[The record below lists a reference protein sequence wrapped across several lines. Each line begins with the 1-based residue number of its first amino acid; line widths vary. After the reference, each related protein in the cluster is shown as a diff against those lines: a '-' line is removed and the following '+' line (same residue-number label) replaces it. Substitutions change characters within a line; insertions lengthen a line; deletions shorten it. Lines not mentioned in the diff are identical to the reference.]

1 MCSFSHLCGLGSVGS
16 QASHEGGASGE
27 HYEGE
32 GGATSPW
39 MWPPKQRLWLLLS
52 LLAALKAWMSNL
64 YPSFPYAVSETL
76 SSCHCL
82 IQSAPSC
89 SSAEPMPATHPES
102 DGLSPLDDRSTSLRC
117 RCRNPVPLLALSWPS
132 WVTEV
137 LDSPCFAEIPGDSI
151 TPCSFPC
158 PTPRA
163 LLDGS
168 FPRFVLHPE
177 TSTQSALSRQQAS
190 QSLFF
195 LIGA

>member
-39 MWPPKQRLWLLLS
+39 IWPPKQRLWLLLS

-89 SSAEPMPATHPES
+89 SSAEPMPAAHPEP

-117 RCRNPVPLLALSWPS
+117 RCRNPAPLLALSWPS

-137 LDSPCFAEIPGDSI
+137 LTSPCFAEIPGDSI
-151 TPCSFPC
+151 MPSPFLVPHQ
-158 PTPRA
+158 
-163 LLDGS
+163 
-168 FPRFVLHPE
+168 VLS
-177 TSTQSALSRQQAS
+177 STEPSLAS
-190 QSLFF
+190 SSIQKQSLSLLSPGSRLPKVFFF